1 MLPFYPFLQ
10 HKNKEVEFIMPRWL
24 KTSVIAL
31 AIFSFI
37 AVFAGNAA
45 QAGYFKRLQELGEIT
60 LCADAD
66 FLPHSSSKMD
76 PPGFDIEVAKAVA
89 EKLGLQLKFKWVI
102 TRKGYR
108 ALRNLYSGE
117 CDFFMGL
124 PRDEDFLDEYF
135 RLDVTVPYYNGG
147 FAVLARKDAKSL
159 NLEDHKASGVGVQM
173 GTVPDFRLFEY
184 GFERKLYRNMEE
196 IEAALKSGEA
206 SIVVAPALEAAWV
219 AKSNPDLGLT
229 VLAETKKQFIYPL
242 GFGVRKKEPD
252 VRKAIDGALADLK
265 NSGRLEELR
274 EKYGLPNLVA
284 ENDGG
289 GAGQPKQD
297 GKAKKKKSEAPPQ
310 SNDDEDDTIDLA
322 QLDEEFPSDPK
333 SVDKGRKLY
342 KQACYKCHGPNGVS
356 GGIIPDLRKFRGNHY
371 EMFAIIQAG
380 RLEVGMPAWNEYLN
394 VTEIKQIIV
403 YLKSLP
409 ED

>member
-1 MLPFYPFLQ
+1 MW
-10 HKNKEVEFIMPRWL
+10 KWL
-24 KTSVIAL
+24 RTSVIAL
-31 AIFSFI
+31 AAISMFS
-37 AVFAGNAA
+37 VLAGSKVE
-45 QAGYFKRLQELGEIT
+45 AGYFNRLKELGEIT
-60 LCADAD
+60 LCADAN

-76 PPGFDIEVAKAVA
+76 PPGFDIEVAKAVT

-124 PRDEDFLDEYF
+124 PRDEGFLDEYF
-135 RLDVTVPYYNGG
+135 KLDVTDPYYKGG
-147 FAVLARKDAKSL
+147 FVVLARKDAGSL
-159 NLEDHKASGVGVQM
+159 KLEDHKASGVGVQM

-196 IEAALKSGEA
+196 IQDALKSGEA
-206 SIVVAPALEAAWV
+206 KIAVAPALEAAWV

-229 VLAETKKQFIYPL
+229 VLPETKKQFIYPL

-252 VRKAIDGALADLK
+252 VREAIDGALAELK
-265 NSGRLEELR
+265 KSGRLDELR
-274 EKYGLPNLVA
+274 NKYGLPDLVA
-284 ENDGG
+284 ENDAGSS
-289 GAGQPKQD
+289 GQPNQEKD
-297 GKAKKKKSEAPPQ
+297 KKKKSEAPAPAV
-310 SNDDEDDTIDLA
+310 DDKDEDETIDLA
-322 QLDEEFPSDPK
+322 QLEEEFPSDPE
-333 SVDKGRKLY
+333 SIDKGRKLY

-356 GGIIPDLRKFRGNHY
+356 GGLIPDLRKYTGDHY
-371 EMFAIIQAG
+371 EMFATIQAG

-403 YLKSLP
+403 YLKNLP
-409 ED
+409 KEE